1 MRGCSDGH
9 KLVLRNT
16 LGGLHKQL
24 LPLCETTFFGIPTV
38 NKALLLCQ
46 LGHKSLHVHVC
57 RLRILLLLGFLLLLR
72 GDFGPENCPL
82 TIAGL
87 AKAKIGRYLSLRLE
101 KIIDFVFTDFFIHK
115 LAAYLSQAFFPR
127 LSAHLDRTHT
137 SLYTITRDSRSAQH
151 ILTIDNRHS
160 VAREFFGTCLIK
172 DLVVLPLLQAPVLSF
187 QDFGQVMCDNFACI
201 ATILIWHGVAILV
214 LLRHGRCRDL
224 HLLHHPPSLLSGLG
238 NLPIIANRLVGNYL
252 HGNENCHAGDERR
265 G

>member
-38 NKALLLCQ
+38 DKALLLCQ
-46 LGHKSLHVHVC
+46 LSHESFHIHAC
-57 RLRILLLLGFLLLLR
+57 RLRIIMIGPICASPLLLCRLRLLLLLGFLLLLR
-72 GDFGPENCPL
+72 GDLGPEYCPL
-82 TIAGL
+82 TITGL

-101 KIIDFVFTDFFIHK
+101 NIIDFVFTDFFIHK

-137 SLYTITRDSRSAQH
+137 SLYTITRDSRPAQH

-160 VAREFFGTCLIK
+160 VAREFLGTCLIK

-214 LLRHGRCRDL
+214 LL
-224 HLLHHPPSLLSGLG
+224 
-238 NLPIIANRLVGNYL
+238 
-252 HGNENCHAGDERR
+252 
-265 G
+265 